1 MLRQNTT
8 STCMAL
14 LDKQV
19 YTVPLFWLLPTIL
32 YKKEPNKYTPQ
43 YINGDFS
50 VILSLG
56 KSANFC
62 CWSLSLNCLHLTH
75 FKMIQ
80 LTKPRSYILSS
91 QNLRTL
97 FGLLSCLDQHEL
109 IVHDTSVL
117 PTQKIWILP
126 PTLNILSS
134 SMNRSNFTMLL
145 HNFKRFPFSQG
156 YELFSKVSSL
166 DRFDYLLLCH
176 LYSFQVQ
183 WYTMLLCV
191 IQFFSRP
198 VSSNAFM
205 QLLLKP

>member
-1 MLRQNTT
+1 M
-8 STCMAL
+8 
-14 LDKQV
+14 V
-19 YTVPLFWLLPTIL
+19 I
-32 YKKEPNKYTPQ
+32 PQ
-43 YINGDFS
+43 
-50 VILSLG
+50 
-56 KSANFC
+56 
-62 CWSLSLNCLHLTH
+62 SLSPWENLPFFVAEVFLSTACTWHTSRWYSW
-75 FKMIQ
+75 
-80 LTKPRSYILSS
+80 PRSYILSS

-156 YELFSKVSSL
+156 DELFSKVSSL